1 MDAKVF
7 NGTTKYQK
15 FLLSQKRTYLD
26 YIKLHDV
33 HGNPLGTVTGSFAIR
48 PKINTCVRAAP
59 IFIDFS
65 LFLLFKK
72 NKLTVTGKN
81 KLSVSGKT
89 KWSLNSK

>member
-1 MDAKVF
+1 MDVKVF
-7 NGTTKYQK
+7 NRTNKYQK
-15 FLLSQKRTYLD
+15 ILLSPKITYLD
-26 YIKLHDV
+26 YIKLHGV
-33 HGNPLGTVTGSFAIR
+33 HGNPSGTVTGSFAIR
-48 PKINTCVRAAP
+48 PKIDTCVRAAP
-59 IFIDFS
+59 IFMDFS